1 MALNNY
7 KASPAI
13 STGTVY
19 EVWKKGIKVSS
30 SFTSYEK
37 RNQAPTTFLGLAGQ
51 AVDVIVS

>member
-13 STGTVY
+13 STDTVY

-37 RNQAPTTFLGLAGQ
+37 GIKLLLHFW
-51 AVDVIVS
+51 V